1 MRKLLGRK
9 IFGEGI
15 YNFAGEKENEGKI
28 WRRLKYIMFAKE
40 NKIREGKGA
49 HYEFCGEG
57 KGGKYSVKEN
67 IFIAE
72 KVKKETREYQEDTC
86 CIFCLFTMFCIG
98 GILYFVYLAYF
109 VYLPYVI
116 FLAPQVL

>member
-9 IFGEGI
+9 IFGGGI

-28 WRRLKYIMFAKE
+28 WRRLKYILFAKE
-40 NKIREGKGA
+40 NKIRVGKGGQ
-49 HYEFCGEG
+49 YEFCGEG

-72 KVKKETREYQEDTC
+72 KVKKRTREYQEDTY
-86 CIFCLFTMFCIG
+86 CIFCLNIPRF
-98 GILYFVYLAYF
+98 A
-109 VYLPYVI
+109 
-116 FLAPQVL
+116 